1 MSVVSRPIEGLGES
15 ANPDPDE
22 VTQYAP
28 KWAREPRSR
37 RRNLAPDRPPETV
50 PVPEAAP
57 GDSALDAAR
66 PRNLDAV
73 ERDAT
78 LTRLLQS
85 PSLDPAA
92 IPEAPA
98 RDSVG
103 LALGMIAR
111 LVVAGCAAAGV
122 GLLLVGGIPISF
134 KPVLGETTATASKS
148 WSSETER
155 VAKSTARVGEEQRTA
170 SLDTASGPASVA
182 AETVR
187 PPQAV
192 VPDSR
197 ILDAEEIA
205 RLTRRGED
213 LLAQGDIGAARL
225 ILVPAAEAQDG
236 RAALALG
243 ATYDPVVL
251 KQLGVLGFKPDVE
264 LARTWYEKAA
274 QNGSTEAARRL
285 PALRKM

>member
-1 MSVVSRPIEGLGES
+1 MSLVIRPVDGVGES
-15 ANPDPDE
+15 ANPDHDE

-37 RRNLAPDRPPETV
+37 LRQVAAGRLAAEL
-50 PVPEAAP
+50 P
-57 GDSALDAAR
+57 GDTALGPAR
-66 PRNLDAV
+66 PCDLDAV
-73 ERDAT
+73 DRDAT
-78 LTRLLQS
+78 LTKLLQS

-111 LVVAGCAAAGV
+111 LMVAGSAAAGV
-122 GLLLVGGIPISF
+122 GLLLVGGIPLSF
-134 KPVLGETTATASKS
+134 KPLSGETTATASKG
-148 WSSETER
+148 WSSETDR
-155 VAKSTARVGEEQRTA
+155 IAKSTARVGEEQRMA
-170 SLDTASGPASVA
+170 SLDSAPAIAS
-182 AETVR
+182 ETVR

-192 VPDSR
+192 VPDAR
-197 ILDAEEIA
+197 TPDAEEIA

-213 LLAQGDIGAARL
+213 LLAQGDIAAARL
-225 ILVPAAEAQDG
+225 ILIRAADAQDA

-251 KQLGVLGFKPDVE
+251 KQLGVVGFRPDVE

-274 QNGSTEAARRL
+274 QYGSTEAPRRL